1 MAHAPS
7 KLEVSEWTVR
17 VLGGGWLQT
26 HRGKAFDAF
35 RAAPSVGSEAE
46 AWAESAG
53 FGRSA
58 RFATDLYGV
67 YEAKLLC
74 EVYANKCQFYY
85 DRYKERLK
93 EGRDEIA
100 DEAEYVEPPEFEEL
114 LSRLN
119 GRQLKRAQW
128 VRDLKP

>member
-1 MAHAPS
+1 MTASTKRARRGKAGIEEALNNDETKPVIGMTEEDVETELEKLWALRAGIAHAPS
-7 KLEVSEWTVR
+7 KLEVPEWTVR

-67 YEAKLLC
+67 LEAKLLC
-74 EVYANKCQFYY
+74 GACANKCQFY
-85 DRYKERLK
+85 
-93 EGRDEIA
+93 
-100 DEAEYVEPPEFEEL
+100 
-114 LSRLN
+114 
-119 GRQLKRAQW
+119 
-128 VRDLKP
+128 